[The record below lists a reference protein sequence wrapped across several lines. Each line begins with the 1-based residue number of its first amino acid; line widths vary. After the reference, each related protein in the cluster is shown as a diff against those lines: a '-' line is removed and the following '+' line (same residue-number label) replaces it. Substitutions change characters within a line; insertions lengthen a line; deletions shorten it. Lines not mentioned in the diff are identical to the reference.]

1 MRKKVVFLPKNI
13 NTTKPYIP
21 SHQDQ
26 GDPDNCIMRKSKMT
40 FTQVLARQSL
50 QFPMQVK
57 VMTEPEMRDY
67 HRKKLY
73 ELSIKS
79 LGEIPQIHEPT
90 NDEEEWV
97 LFRLSLS
104 DTWPKVHENKI
115 GDDRN
120 WK

>member
-1 MRKKVVFLPKNI
+1 MV
-13 NTTKPYIP
+13 
-21 SHQDQ
+21 
-26 GDPDNCIMRKSKMT
+26 DNYSYSVRNKDLGENRSSL
-40 FTQVLARQSL
+40 VLARQSL

-57 VMTEPEMRDY
+57 VMTEPERRDY

-90 NDEEEWV
+90 DDQKEWV
-97 LFRLSLS
+97 LSRLSHS
-104 DTWPKVHENKI
+104 NTWPVHGNKI
-115 GDDRN
+115 GDSRN